1 MTEHTVT
8 LPAGDWYVAFDGKS
22 VYLDNIY
29 GGELVNVPHDMAVDS
44 KDIPST
50 AVVNNEYTAT
60 VTLSNHNTKKE
71 SANAYK
77 AKLFVDGKA
86 VAEAKAVDVASG
98 KAAVFTFTYTP
109 HATGAFPAYIKA
121 EWTDGYE
128 LTTDTTSVVVSQETA
143 GRIISL
149 GTPSTNGSSYGPIKD
164 YYKNCETVSL
174 FDASEINLPAGTK
187 IKKVIY
193 RGKNSS
199 FTTKFNMSLWLNNVA
214 DGTALPT
221 GSDAVD
227 RTGAQE
233 YSLSSV
239 QLENGGATSSLPYD
253 ATKSIDLITFD
264 MSANPFVY
272 NGGALQVATNETA
285 NGYGSGFGF
294 EADNSSDKYTYR
306 SSDSEVSGSS
316 WKTDA
321 SRVVV
326 TIEVESKPSVLLG
339 VVKDEK
345 GNAVANQPVVLSSG
359 NVIYADTTDAEGKYS
374 LTVYQDMKTYKLMV
388 EKMGYDPVEQ
398 TVKLDGDSV
407 NDITLKA
414 ATGFYIASYAIPS
427 DGTVNNAYKA
437 TVNAKNVI
445 TSSIASSDYTATLFV
460 GGEAVATAKTADV
473 ASGDTAKLA
482 FEYYPHVAS
491 LISCL
496 CKDCQRS

>member
-1 MTEHTVT
+1 
-8 LPAGDWYVAFDGKS
+8 
-22 VYLDNIY
+22 
-29 GGELVNVPHDMAVDS
+29 
-44 KDIPST
+44 
-50 AVVNNEYTAT
+50 
-60 VTLSNHNTKKE
+60 
-71 SANAYK
+71 
-77 AKLFVDGKA
+77 
-86 VAEAKAVDVASG
+86 
-98 KAAVFTFTYTP
+98 
-109 HATGAFPAYIKA
+109 
-121 EWTDGYE
+121 
-128 LTTDTTSVVVSQETA
+128 
-143 GRIISL
+143 
-149 GTPSTNGSSYGPIKD
+149 
-164 YYKNCETVSL
+164 
-174 FDASEINLPAGTK
+174 
-187 IKKVIY
+187 
-193 RGKNSS
+193 
-199 FTTKFNMSLWLNNVA
+199 MSLWLNNVA

-221 GSDAVD
+221 GSDAVE

-285 NGYGSGFGF
+285 DGYGSGFGF

-306 SSDSEVSGSS
+306 CSDTEVSSYG

-326 TIEVESKPSVLLG
+326 TIEVESKPSVLSG

-374 LTVYQDMKTYKLMV
+374 LTVYQDTKTYKLSV
-388 EKMGYDPVEQ
+388 DKMGYDPVEQ
-398 TVKLDGDSV
+398 TIKLAGDSV
-407 NDITLKA
+407 DDITLKM

-482 FEYYPHVAS
+482 FEYYPHVAGTYPAYAKIVKGADEYVTDTVQVVLGAEFADGEKLVGTHNDDQSEAVVKKYYLYDTTHMIYPKDKLDLPNGAKIKS
-491 LISCL
+491 LKFKTTNTEKGFQVTVYLDNTTDDYSNGFVDYDL
-496 CKDCQRS
+496 TDKTPYSPELSMATTSRYLLVSRSFTLATTCASLPLSRHLTVTLPASSRLTTP